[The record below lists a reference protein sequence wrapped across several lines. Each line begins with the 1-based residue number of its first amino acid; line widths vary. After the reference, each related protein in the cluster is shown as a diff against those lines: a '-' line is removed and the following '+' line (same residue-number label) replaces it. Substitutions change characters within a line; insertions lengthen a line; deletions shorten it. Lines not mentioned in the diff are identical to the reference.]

1 MAAHAGRTMLGLKS
15 HAKLGQGSSGQNAT
29 TATMR
34 AALLLAAGLGLL
46 SVRQAFVAQAGG
58 ACRCCSHLFR
68 ARD

>member
-1 MAAHAGRTMLGLKS
+1 MI
-15 HAKLGQGSSGQNAT
+15 
-29 TATMR
+29 R